1 MDNLDKELNTEVGKT
16 VSEISKDSSLAAP
29 DKMEVSNNLTTSN
42 ADTQTEAQPEPDKQQ
57 EATGASGTEEA
68 EQESQPEQDKQQE
81 ATGASGT
88 EEAEQE
94 SQPEPDQQKES
105 SNTNDSKGG
114 DERKFKIVSM
124 LMKVIQM
131 TILLTKSLTFIFI
144 LLIFLLSILNVII
157 LTGLAFLDTFN
168 SESDTIIKD
177 TINYKLLRYSQFFEE
192 EKTRTYERKKIEY
205 DPNTKKENIT
215 IEQRT
220 VTTKYGEPYFFI
232 SIISSLL
239 FLILVLYAII
249 IIVILLSF
257 LLIAIFTIGKFTGY
271 FSNTDIGDNKNDG
284 SKFELKEILS
294 FPLLSGLVV
303 AGILIG
309 FHYGFFTNI
318 IKPNITKSKEAITT
332 IDKEIKFG
340 LTAIDGIKDSYG
352 TEYENIKYKFD
363 TKLYKELKSHC
374 NIKNGYDNDKP
385 PDENLIISYYK
396 RYASFLKKVKEK
408 EKDTSI
414 QNFKVKQSV
423 LMIILYT
430 YVYNQIPATN
440 PRALDL
446 IDYYFFKNPQTFN
459 EKISIREYNA
469 DDVNDLTYISL
480 FLNTE
485 TIPIIPGQ
493 FYSSNVL
500 QKSLEIDNDTINK
513 IGNIIQKINENI
525 TNISDYRKLFRL
537 ITAYIITFFVLS
549 LILLMLYLWIIMKF
563 SNNSST
569 DITMI
574 DISSNIYRKIG
585 EILSNIWNY
594 SK

>member
-1 MDNLDKELNTEVGKT
+1 MDELNSNLKKTLQEITTE
-16 VSEISKDSSLAAP
+16 
-29 DKMEVSNNLTTSN
+29 TTKETTTETRQS
-42 ADTQTEAQPEPDKQQ
+42 AIEPQTDLLEHLPKPEEDNIAINKETEQEKAQATSQTDQQQ
-57 EATGASGTEEA
+57 E
-68 EQESQPEQDKQQE
+68 ESQPESEADQQQE
-81 ATGASGT
+81 
-88 EEAEQE
+88 E
-94 SQPEPDQQKES
+94 SQPELKADQQQES
-105 SNTNDSKGG
+105 SNTNNSKGG
-114 DERKFKIVSM
+114 EERKFKIVSM
-124 LMKVIQM
+124 LIKVIQM
-131 TILLTKSLTFIFI
+131 TILLTKSLTFVFL
-144 LLIFLLSILNVII
+144 LLIFLLSIINVII

-168 SESDTIIKD
+168 SQSDTIIKD

-192 EKTRTYERKKIEY
+192 EKTRIYEKTTKVY
-205 DPNTKKENIT
+205 DHNTKTESTT

-239 FLILVLYAII
+239 FLILVLYALI
-249 IIVILLSF
+249 IIVLLVS
-257 LLIAIFTIGKFTGY
+257 LLLFAIFAGAKITGY
-271 FSNTDIGDNKNDG
+271 IQNTDVGDEDTK

-352 TEYENIKYKFD
+352 PEYENVKYKFD

-385 PDENLIISYYK
+385 PDMNLIISYYK
-396 RYASFLKKVKEK
+396 RYVPFLKEVKAK
-408 EKDTSI
+408 EGLTEI

-440 PRALDL
+440 ARALDL
-446 IDYYFFKNPQTFN
+446 IDYYFFKNPKTFN
-459 EKISIREYNA
+459 EKLSIREYNE
-469 DDVNDLTYISL
+469 DDINDLTYISL

-485 TIPIIPGQ
+485 TIPKIPEQ
-493 FYSSNVL
+493 FYSADVL
-500 QKSLEIDNDTINK
+500 KQSLEIDNDTINK
-513 IGNIIQKINENI
+513 MGDIIQKINDNI
-525 TNISDYRKLFRL
+525 EKISDYRKLFRL
-537 ITAYIITFFVLS
+537 ITAYIITFFVIC

-574 DISSNIYRKIG
+574 DISSKIYIKIG
-585 EILSNIWNY
+585 EILSNIWKY

>member
-1 MDNLDKELNTEVGKT
+1 METLDNDLKTEVQKT
-16 VSEISKDSSLAAP
+16 RNESRQSSIEPIEPQNDLLLGSLPKREEEIS
-29 DKMEVSNNLTTSN
+29 NNQEAEQGNSQATSN
-42 ADTQTEAQPEPDKQQ
+42 AETNTKVDEATSQTDQQQ
-57 EATGASGTEEA
+57 E
-68 EQESQPEQDKQQE
+68 ESQPELE
-81 ATGASGT
+81 A
-88 EEAEQE
+88 
-94 SQPEPDQQKES
+94 DQQQES
-105 SNTNDSKGG
+105 SNTNNSKGG
-114 DERKFKIVSM
+114 EERKLKIVKM
-124 LMKVIQM
+124 LIKVIQM

-144 LLIFLLSILNVII
+144 LLIFLLSIINIII
-157 LTGLAFLDTFN
+157 LTGLAFLDIFN
-168 SESDTIIKD
+168 SQSDTIIKD

-192 EKTRTYERKKIEY
+192 EKIKTYETISKEY
-205 DPNTKKENIT
+205 DPNTQTEKQSIT
-215 IEQRT
+215 QRT

-239 FLILVLYAII
+239 FLILVLYALI
-249 IIVILLSF
+249 IIVILVSF

-271 FSNTDIGDNKNDG
+271 FSNTDIGDNTNDG
-284 SKFELKEILS
+284 SKFEFKEILS

-340 LTAIDGIKDSYG
+340 LTAIDGIPADSLG

-374 NIKNGYDNDKP
+374 NIKSGYDIDTPLDKK
-385 PDENLIISYYK
+385 LIISYYK
-396 RYASFLKKVKEK
+396 RYASFLKEVKVKEGLT
-408 EKDTSI
+408 EI

-446 IDYYFFKNPQTFN
+446 IDYYFFKNPKTFN
-459 EKISIREYNA
+459 DKLSIREFNE

-485 TIPIIPGQ
+485 TIPIIDAN
-493 FYSSNVL
+493 FYSLDVL
-500 QKSLEIDNDTINK
+500 RESLQIEDNIITK
-513 IGNIIQKINENI
+513 ISEIIQKINDNI
-525 TNISDYRKLFRL
+525 EKISDYRKLFRL
-537 ITAYIITFFVLS
+537 ITAYIITFFVLC

-574 DISSNIYRKIG
+574 DISNKIYIKIG
-585 EILSNIWNY
+585 EILSNIWKY
-594 SK
+594 SG